1 MVTSGGVPARS
12 HGVTT
17 GMGGSAPPCV
27 CSGGELDA
35 GHELETCR
43 PSAAR
48 LINRYSVCAS
58 VLCLHGAVYWLRWP
72 AGASLRDTA
81 GRLCQL
87 VAQALRGYNAI
98 TF

>member
-17 GMGGSAPPCV
+17 GMGGCAPPCV

-43 PSAAR
+43 PSAACPGEHAFAEGGIDLAEQGATSAPGR
-48 LINRYSVCAS
+48 QKNLCINYCV
-58 VLCLHGAVYWLRWP
+58 
-72 AGASLRDTA
+72 TA
-81 GRLCQL
+81 
-87 VAQALRGYNAI
+87 
-98 TF
+98 

>member
-1 MVTSGGVPARS
+1 MAPMFTSGGVPARS

-43 PSAAR
+43 ESAACPEEHAFAAGGIGRGELARHGQARMRR
-48 LINRYSVCAS
+48 L
-58 VLCLHGAVYWLRWP
+58 
-72 AGASLRDTA
+72 
-81 GRLCQL
+81 
-87 VAQALRGYNAI
+87 
-98 TF
+98 

>member
-1 MVTSGGVPARS
+1 MLTSGGVPARS

-43 PSAAR
+43 ESAACPEEHAFAACGIGRGELARHGQARMRR
-48 LINRYSVCAS
+48 L
-58 VLCLHGAVYWLRWP
+58 
-72 AGASLRDTA
+72 
-81 GRLCQL
+81 
-87 VAQALRGYNAI
+87 
-98 TF
+98 